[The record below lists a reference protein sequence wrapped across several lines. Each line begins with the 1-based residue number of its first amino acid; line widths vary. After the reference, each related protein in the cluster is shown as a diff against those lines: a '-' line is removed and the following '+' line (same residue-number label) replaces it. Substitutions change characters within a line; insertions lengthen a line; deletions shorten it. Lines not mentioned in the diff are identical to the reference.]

1 MFKSLKAIFVTQ
13 VVIAVSVV
21 LGISSYIDY
30 QSTKQELNSALVAT
44 VDNATNRMKLSLPKA
59 IWDFDLEAAKLSIS
73 AELKAPDIKGVRVLD
88 NQGEAILFLR
98 LGPLSEDG
106 EKRPPVD
113 IGADQQAY
121 YEAMPK
127 EESELSFTE
136 YGETNKVGTVQVFY
150 NTDRLEAALADTLY
164 RNIIELLV
172 LDAVMIVFL
181 ILALT
186 ATVVKPL
193 NDLTER
199 VRELASGDGDLSKVI
214 PEPKYKEFAKITEH
228 INHFTASLREI
239 VNEVTQASI
248 NLAEVAAQSGQMART
263 NAERLEQQKQSLST
277 VAAAATEMN
286 QSIATVADTAND
298 AATHAQGATDLVN
311 QVYHTI
317 ESSASEIINMRSE
330 MENVNAEMHKLLEE
344 GEKIS
349 DVVNVINDISE
360 QTNLLAL
367 NAAIEAARAGEQGR
381 GFAVVADEVRS
392 LSVKTSESTEQI
404 QSNIKSLSEATESVE
419 KEIKRIGS
427 ILESTAGRV
436 SESQESV
443 SQVRE
448 TITDISER
456 SGQISQATDE
466 QRQAIDEVSQA
477 INEASDATNYVT
489 EGAQENAARTDKV
502 LKLSENIKGQMGKFK
517 T

>member
-30 QSTKQELNSALVAT
+30 QSTKQELSSALVAT

-199 VRELASGDGDLSKVI
+199 VRELASGDGDLSKLI

-228 INHFTASLREI
+228 INQFTASLREI

-367 NAAIEAARAGEQGR
+367 NAAIEAARAG
-381 GFAVVADEVRS
+381 A
-392 LSVKTSESTEQI
+392 
-404 QSNIKSLSEATESVE
+404 
-419 KEIKRIGS
+419 
-427 ILESTAGRV
+427 
-436 SESQESV
+436 
-443 SQVRE
+443 
-448 TITDISER
+448 
-456 SGQISQATDE
+456 
-466 QRQAIDEVSQA
+466 AIE
-477 INEASDATNYVT
+477 
-489 EGAQENAARTDKV
+489 AARA
-502 LKLSENIKGQMGKFK
+502 G
-517 T
+517 

>member
-13 VVIAVSVV
+13 VVIAVSIV

-30 QSTKQELNSALVAT
+30 QSTKKELSSALETTVA
-44 VDNATNRMKLSLPKA
+44 NATNRMNLSLPKA

-73 AELKAPDIKGVRVLD
+73 AELKAPDIKAVRVLD
-88 NQGEAILFLR
+88 KQGEAIVFLR
-98 LGPLSEDG
+98 LGQDNGKDGERQAKTIGDG
-106 EKRPPVD
+106 EKSM
-113 IGADQQAY
+113 
-121 YEAMPK
+121 YESMMLK
-127 EESELSFTE
+127 ENELSFTE
-136 YGETNKVGTVQVFY
+136 YGETNLVGTLQVFY
-150 NTDRLEAALADTLY
+150 NTERLEAALADTLK
-164 RNIIELLV
+164 RSVIELVV
-172 LDAVMIVFL
+172 LDLVIIVFL

-193 NDLTER
+193 NDLTAR

-214 PEPKYKEFAKITEH
+214 PAPKYKEFAQITEH

-248 NLAEVAAQSGQMART
+248 NLASVSAESGQMART

-277 VAAAATEMN
+277 VAAAATQMN

-298 AATHAQGATDLVN
+298 AATHAANATDLVN
-311 QVYHTI
+311 QVYGTI
-317 ESSASEIINMRSE
+317 ESSASEIINMRTE
-330 MENVNAEMHKLLEE
+330 MENVNTEMHKLLEE

-392 LSVKTSESTEQI
+392 LSVKTSESTEKI
-404 QSNIKSLSEATESVE
+404 QSNIKSLSDATESVE
-419 KEIKRIGS
+419 KEINRISS

-477 INEASDATNYVT
+477 INEASEATNQVT
-489 EGAQENAARTDKV
+489 EGAQDNATRTDKV
-502 LKLSENIKGQMGKFK
+502 LTLSEDIKGQMEKFK

>member
-427 ILESTAGRV
+427 ILENTAGRV

-502 LKLSENIKGQMGKFK
+502 LELSENIKGQMGKFK

>member
-30 QSTKQELNSALVAT
+30 QSTKQELHSALVAT

-489 EGAQENAARTDKV
+489 EGAQDNAARTDKV
-502 LKLSENIKGQMGKFK
+502 LELSENIKGQMGKFK

>member
-98 LGPLSEDG
+98 LGPPSEDG
-106 EKRPPVD
+106 DKRPPVD

-164 RNIIELLV
+164 RNVIELLV

-502 LKLSENIKGQMGKFK
+502 LELSENIKGQMGKFK

>member
-164 RNIIELLV
+164 RNVIELLV

-502 LKLSENIKGQMGKFK
+502 LELSENIKGQMGKFK

>member
-502 LKLSENIKGQMGKFK
+502 LELSENIKGQMGKFK

>member
-30 QSTKQELNSALVAT
+30 QNTKQELNSALETT
-44 VDNATNRMKLSLPKA
+44 VENATNRMNLSLPKA

-73 AELKAPDIKGVRVLD
+73 AELKAPDIKAVRILD
-88 NQGEAILFLR
+88 NQGSAIVFLR
-98 LGPLSEDG
+98 LGPPNDEGQRQPKDIGDG
-106 EKRPPVD
+106 EKSM
-113 IGADQQAY
+113 
-121 YEAMPK
+121 YESMPN

-136 YGETNKVGTVQVFY
+136 YGETNKVGTLQVFY
-150 NTDRLEAALADTLY
+150 NTDRLEAELSETLT
-164 RNIIELLV
+164 RSLIELLV
-172 LDAVMIVFL
+172 LDLVIIVFL

-193 NDLTER
+193 NDLTGR
-199 VRELASGDGDLSKVI
+199 VRELASGDGDLSTVI
-214 PEPKYKEFAKITEH
+214 PAPKYKEFAQITEH

-248 NLAEVAAQSGQMART
+248 NLAEVSAESGQMART

-277 VAAAATEMN
+277 VAAAATQMN

-298 AATHAQGATDLVN
+298 AATRAAGATDLVN
-311 QVYHTI
+311 QVYGTI

-419 KEIKRIGS
+419 KEINRIGS

-477 INEASDATNYVT
+477 INEASEATNYVT

-502 LKLSENIKGQMGKFK
+502 LTLSEDIKAQMGKFK

>member
-30 QSTKQELNSALVAT
+30 QNTKQELNSALETT
-44 VDNATNRMKLSLPKA
+44 VDNATNRMNLSLPKA

-73 AELKAPDIKGVRVLD
+73 AELKAPDIKAVRILD
-88 NQGEAILFLR
+88 NQGSAIVFLR
-98 LGPLSEDG
+98 LGPPNDEGQRQPKDIGDG
-106 EKRPPVD
+106 EKSM
-113 IGADQQAY
+113 
-121 YEAMPK
+121 YESMPH

-136 YGETNKVGTVQVFY
+136 YGETNKVGTLQVFY
-150 NTDRLEAALADTLY
+150 NTDRLEAELSDTLT
-164 RNIIELLV
+164 RSLIELLV
-172 LDAVMIVFL
+172 LDLVMIVFL

-193 NDLTER
+193 NDLTLR
-199 VRELASGDGDLSKVI
+199 VRELARGDGDLSTVI
-214 PEPKYKEFAKITEH
+214 PAPKYKEFAQITEH

-248 NLAEVAAQSGQMART
+248 NLAEVSAESGQMART

-277 VAAAATEMN
+277 VAAAATQMN

-298 AATHAQGATDLVN
+298 AATRAAGATDLVN
-311 QVYHTI
+311 QVYGTI

-427 ILESTAGRV
+427 ILENTAGRV

-477 INEASDATNYVT
+477 INEASEATNQVT
-489 EGAQENAARTDKV
+489 EGAKDNATRTDKV
-502 LKLSENIKGQMGKFK
+502 LTLSEDIKVQMEKFK